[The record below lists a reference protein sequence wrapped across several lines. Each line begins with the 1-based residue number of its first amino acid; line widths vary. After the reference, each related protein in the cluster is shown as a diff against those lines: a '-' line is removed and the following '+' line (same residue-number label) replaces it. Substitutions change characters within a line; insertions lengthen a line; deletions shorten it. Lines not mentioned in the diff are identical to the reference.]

1 MTNARSAYGIFYAS
15 IARVSTRLL
24 LSAGN
29 GKRHSTPS
37 PVGLRKIKRV
47 SLKVFLGLKES
58 VNSVKEITPRGNR
71 KKSKPRFKEHVTV
84 IPNYIYEY
92 EPSNIIYADDSLLW
106 QWRRVNEWHRYIND
120 PVDKIKGHMIT

>member
-1 MTNARSAYGIFYAS
+1 
-15 IARVSTRLL
+15 
-24 LSAGN
+24 
-29 GKRHSTPS
+29 
-37 PVGLRKIKRV
+37 LRKTKRV